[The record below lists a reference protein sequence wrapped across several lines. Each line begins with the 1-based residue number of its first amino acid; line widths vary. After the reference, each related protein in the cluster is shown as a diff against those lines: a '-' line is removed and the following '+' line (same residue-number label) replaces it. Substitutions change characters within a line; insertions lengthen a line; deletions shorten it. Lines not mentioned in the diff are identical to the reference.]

1 MVTSPK
7 RVQIALCAAALVA
20 LPVAASAANF
30 TTVSDACGEGC
41 TTISIIGKIE
51 VNDDDRFDRLIK
63 NQNIDKALVR
73 LDSPGGYIAPTMVM
87 GDRIRYAGF
96 WTYVPNGAICTS
108 ACADIWL
115 AGRKRFLAPNGRL
128 GFHSTGQTING
139 IRVPAPSGDAAVLVY
154 FRRLGLSDEA
164 ISYFFA
170 ASTFDI
176 SYVTLRTLRQLGVDC
191 DSFPPPMVAKATKT
205 VRTEKTDK
213 PAPEITPRAVETV
226 PFRIPQGGVT
236 IVPKTTEHEPG
247 QSMQPVEPPP
257 DPDKEL
263 PIPQWEILGVPR
275 FVPDVPQGPRFELPI
290 SRDHILYALALGFLL
305 ACLILCGLLIKLF
318 AIIVYRLC
326 VWIAESFANGAPI
339 LPPPLPPEPSLPHA
353 VGCAAVG
360 AALQAAATPIL
371 KPNPRSPWYI
381 PQEA

>member
-1 MVTSPK
+1 M
-7 RVQIALCAAALVA
+7 
-20 LPVAASAANF
+20 PVATSAANF

-41 TTISIIGKIE
+41 TTISIVGKIE

-73 LDSPGGYIAPTMVM
+73 LDSPGGYIAPTMAM

-176 SYVTLRTLRQLGVDC
+176 SYVTVRTLRQLGVDC

-236 IVPKTTEHEPG
+236 IVPKTTEPEPG
-247 QSMQPVEPPP
+247 QSMRPGEPPP
-257 DPDKEL
+257 ADN
-263 PIPQWEILGVPR
+263 GVSMPHWQIR
-275 FVPDVPQGPRFELPI
+275 
-290 SRDHILYALALGFLL
+290 ALIVGLSLIVVTIVVFMIVTGMVLL
-305 ACLILCGLLIKLF
+305 ERCGVQSVGR
-318 AIIVYRLC
+318 AIGRKAI
-326 VWIAESFANGAPI
+326 ED
-339 LPPPLPPEPSLPHA
+339 
-353 VGCAAVG
+353 
-360 AALQAAATPIL
+360 ALQAQAIGRQAVEEVLRPKKQITLAAVALRQAQP
-371 KPNPRSPWYI
+371 KPRPNRSYI
-381 PQEA
+381 PRQIGSLAHHGR